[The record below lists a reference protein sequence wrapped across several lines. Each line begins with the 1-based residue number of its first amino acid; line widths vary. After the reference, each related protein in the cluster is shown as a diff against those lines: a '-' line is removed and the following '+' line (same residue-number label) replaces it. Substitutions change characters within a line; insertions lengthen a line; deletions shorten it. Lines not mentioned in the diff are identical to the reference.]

1 MVAADGITPRAVDY
15 GQWYLDIVKRA
26 DLADHSSVRG
36 CMVIKPHGYAIWEKL
51 QRELDDRF
59 KATGHVNA
67 YFPLFIPKS
76 YLAKEAS
83 HALARLQGEER
94 EFDEEVETVMS
105 RAVKKASQRIWG
117 KRPVVETTVLRI

>member
-1 MVAADGITPRAVDY
+1 MSAQPNQQNSKQQPATAADGITPRAVDY

-67 YFPLFIPKS
+67 
-76 YLAKEAS
+76 
-83 HALARLQGEER
+83 
-94 EFDEEVETVMS
+94 
-105 RAVKKASQRIWG
+105 
-117 KRPVVETTVLRI
+117 

>member
-1 MVAADGITPRAVDY
+1 MSAQQNQQKQKQPQTQSDGITPRSQDY

-26 DLADHSSVRG
+26 DMADHSSVRG

-67 YFPLFIPKS
+67 YFPLFIPLS
-76 YLAKEAS
+76 LMAKEES
-83 HALARLQGEER
+83 HAAGFAKSAR
-94 EFDEEVETVMS
+94 
-105 RAVKKASQRIWG
+105 
-117 KRPVVETTVLRI
+117 

>member
-1 MVAADGITPRAVDY
+1 MSAQPNQTQQPATAAAGITPRAVDY

-67 YFPLFIPKS
+67 YFPLFIPLS
-76 YLAKEAS
+76 FLAKEEE
-83 HALARLQGEER
+83 HAAGFAKECANTPVGVSKWSNWPT
-94 EFDEEVETVMS
+94 FPVETEE
-105 RAVKKASQRIWG
+105 A
-117 KRPVVETTVLRI
+117 PT